1 MFCLCRSAALAAL
14 LLAISASSEKTGHV
28 RRVFTSHPSSP
39 SQLYINEAVGETR
52 VVTLP
57 GKNKLYELLLYPK
70 QLVRSPRSENGDL

>member
-1 MFCLCRSAALAAL
+1 MFCLCCSAALAAL
-14 LLAISASSEKTGHV
+14 LLASSASEKTGHV